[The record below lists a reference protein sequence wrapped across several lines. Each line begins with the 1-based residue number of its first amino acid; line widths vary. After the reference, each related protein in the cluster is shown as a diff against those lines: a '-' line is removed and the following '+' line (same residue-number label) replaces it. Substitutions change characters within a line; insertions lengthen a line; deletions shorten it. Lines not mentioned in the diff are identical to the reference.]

1 MDSKN
6 FGGRDGRSGGS
17 RDGSYRSNRSE
28 GSRPDGNRPSSG
40 GGFNRGGGS
49 GRSSGGSSFSG
60 SDRRSGGSR
69 PGGDD
74 RPRSPRPP
82 YGGGGERSERPSGPR
97 SFDRNNSEDRP
108 RRFEGN
114 SEGGNFR
121 SRDGESRGGE
131 RGGERRSFGPRPG
144 GDDRPRSPRPPYGGG
159 ERSERPSGPRSFDRN
174 NSEERPRRFEG
185 NRDGDSRG
193 GERRS
198 FGPRPG
204 GDDRPRS
211 PRPYGGG
218 ERSER
223 NSERSGGPRS
233 FDRNNSNDR
242 PRRFEGNRDNR
253 SEGRGSEG
261 EGRSVPFSG
270 ERVYGKPAKRFND
283 EEVHT
288 GKAIFS
294 GEGNGQAPNYSAANL
309 KGLDVEGDETQKET
323 IRLNRFIANAGICSR
338 RDADRLILEGKI
350 TVNNELVTE
359 MGYQVQPTDV
369 VHYNGKQLQRE
380 RNVYILLNKP
390 KDHITTVDDPD
401 ERKTVM
407 DIVSHACEE
416 RVYPVGRLDRN
427 TTGLLLLTNDGELA
441 EKLAHPSNEIQ
452 KIYQVNLDKP
462 LSDDDFAK
470 IVAGVTLDD
479 GLVPVDDIDIVSPDR
494 TIVGLEIHL
503 GRNRIVRRLF
513 ESLGYTVEKLDRVMY
528 AGLTKKDLPRG
539 HYRFLTEA
547 EVINLKFRI

>member
-1 MDSKN
+1 M
-6 FGGRDGRSGGS
+6 
-17 RDGSYRSNRSE
+17 
-28 GSRPDGNRPSSG
+28 
-40 GGFNRGGGS
+40 
-49 GRSSGGSSFSG
+49 
-60 SDRRSGGSR
+60 
-69 PGGDD
+69 
-74 RPRSPRPP
+74 
-82 YGGGGERSERPSGPR
+82 
-97 SFDRNNSEDRP
+97 
-108 RRFEGN
+108 
-114 SEGGNFR
+114 
-121 SRDGESRGGE
+121 
-131 RGGERRSFGPRPG
+131 
-144 GDDRPRSPRPPYGGG
+144 
-159 ERSERPSGPRSFDRN
+159 
-174 NSEERPRRFEG
+174 
-185 NRDGDSRG
+185 
-193 GERRS
+193 
-198 FGPRPG
+198 
-204 GDDRPRS
+204 
-211 PRPYGGG
+211 
-218 ERSER
+218 
-223 NSERSGGPRS
+223 
-233 FDRNNSNDR
+233 
-242 PRRFEGNRDNR
+242 
-253 SEGRGSEG
+253 
-261 EGRSVPFSG
+261 
-270 ERVYGKPAKRFND
+270 
-283 EEVHT
+283 HT

-309 KGLDVEGDETQKET
+309 KGLEVEGDESNKDT

-338 RDADRLILEGKI
+338 RDADRLIQEGKI

-359 MGYQVQPTDV
+359 MGYQVELTDV

-380 RNVYILLNKP
+380 RNVYLLLNKP

-462 LSDDDFAK
+462 LTDDDFQK

-513 ESLGYTVEKLDRVMY
+513 ESLGYTVVKLDRVMY